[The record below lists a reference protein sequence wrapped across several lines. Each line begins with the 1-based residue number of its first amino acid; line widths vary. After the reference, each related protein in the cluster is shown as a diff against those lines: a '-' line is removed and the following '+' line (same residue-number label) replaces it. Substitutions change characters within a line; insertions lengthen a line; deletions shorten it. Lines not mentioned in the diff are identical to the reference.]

1 MCESVRIC
9 IIFISNKGDFGF
21 LWCVLFLFV
30 ILNMPS
36 CNLHGVPN
44 VYNWAVGSS
53 LIKLQ
58 IKKNKLFFV
67 LQYHSATQQHHLYIC
82 IHFFTS
88 PLQQHFSHNT
98 GSTESWCM
106 FSYILQIF
114 VCFFPLNAIYG
125 TEFLKSVQWGI
136 IFLHCLLLLLTS
148 RIVNIMNRIVGL

>member
-9 IIFISNKGDFGF
+9 IIFVSNKGDFGF

-30 ILNMPS
+30 ILNMSS

-58 IKKNKLFFV
+58 IKKTKLFFI
-67 LQYHSATQQHHLYIC
+67 LQYHTATQQHHLYS
-82 IHFFTS
+82 FLYVTLTAALLS
-88 PLQQHFSHNT
+88 SHRKY
-98 GSTESWCM
+98 WKLMQVM

-114 VCFFPLNAIYG
+114 MYFFPLHAIYG

-136 IFLHCLLLLLTS
+136 IFLYCLLLLLTS